1 MNSRNICS
9 DCSSIERNMGKITL
23 ARDLVFKY
31 NAKCCAIIERGAP
44 MRGVG
49 TVRKIVI
56 RRT

>member
-1 MNSRNICS
+1 
-9 DCSSIERNMGKITL
+9 MGKITL

-31 NAKCCAIIERGAP
+31 NAKCCVIIERGAP
-44 MRGVG
+44 MWGVG